1 MSWEKYVRENQ
12 WVISLQDNFTQ
23 GGEDF
28 QWEIGERLSQG
39 TLQRGRRLE
48 WDQENNGQRDEL
60 GDRESS
66 VHITGN
72 NRGCGWERQLRF
84 SSFTILSN
92 FRFFLKTGKKKHI
105 LIYHLH
111 HVVLYFS
118 GTYIHIVEK

>member
-1 MSWEKYVRENQ
+1 MSWEKYFRENQ

-39 TLQRGRRLE
+39 ILQRGRRLE
-48 WDQENNGQRDEL
+48 WNQKNNGQKVEL

-72 NRGCGWERQLRF
+72 NRGCGWEREKTQLRF
-84 SSFTILSN
+84 SNFTILSN
-92 FRFFLKTGKKKHI
+92 FRFFFKLVKKTHLNLPSSPCCTI
-105 LIYHLH
+105 L
-111 HVVLYFS
+111 
-118 GTYIHIVEK
+118 